1 MNRRM
6 KGNKKRLVL
15 KLSCFLYIVVCLFS
29 TIWLRAAVVNLE
41 YEIGD
46 LDKMRAD
53 LLREGKMVVARR
65 ANFFSTG
72 KIEKVALNR
81 LGMTM
86 PERDNV
92 FYVQRTLAAA
102 PYRASMK

>member
-1 MNRRM
+1 M
-6 KGNKKRLVL
+6 KGNKKRVVL
-15 KLSCFLYIVVCLFS
+15 KLSCVLYIVLCLFS
-29 TIWLRAAVVNLE
+29 IIWLRATVVNLE

-53 LLREGKMVVARR
+53 LLRARKMVVAQR
-65 ANFFSTG
+65 ANFYSTG
-72 KIEKVALNR
+72 KIENVALKR

-86 PERDNV
+86 PERQNV
-92 FYVQRTLAAA
+92 YYVKRRLVAG

>member
-6 KGNKKRLVL
+6 KGNKKKVVL
-15 KLSCFLYIVVCLFS
+15 KLSCFLYVGLCLFS
-29 TIWLRAAVVNLE
+29 IIWLRATVVNIE

-46 LDKMRAD
+46 LDRMRAD
-53 LLREGKMVVARR
+53 LLRESKMVVAQR
-65 ANFFSTG
+65 ANFYSTG
-72 KIEKVALNR
+72 KIEKVALKR

-86 PERDNV
+86 PVRQNV
-92 FYVQRTLAAA
+92 FYVKRRVVAG

>member
-6 KGNKKRLVL
+6 KGNKKRVVL
-15 KLSCFLYIVVCLFS
+15 KLSCFLYIVLCLFAM
-29 TIWLRAAVVNLE
+29 IWLRATVVNLE
-41 YEIGD
+41 YEIGE

-53 LLREGKMVVARR
+53 LMRARKMAVAQR
-65 ANFFSTG
+65 ANFYSTG
-72 KIEKVALNR
+72 KIENVALKR

-86 PERDNV
+86 PERQNV
-92 FYVQRTLAAA
+92 YYVKRRLVAG

>member
-6 KGNKKRLVL
+6 KGNKKKVVL
-15 KLSCFLYIVVCLFS
+15 KLSCFLYIGLCLFS
-29 TIWLRAAVVNLE
+29 IIWLRATVVNLE

-46 LDKMRAD
+46 LDRMRAD
-53 LLREGKMVVARR
+53 LLRESKMVVAQR
-65 ANFFSTG
+65 ANFYSTG
-72 KIEKVALNR
+72 KIEKVALKR

-86 PERDNV
+86 PVRQNV
-92 FYVQRTLAAA
+92 FYVNRSQGAR

>member
-6 KGNKKRLVL
+6 KGNKKRVVL
-15 KLSCFLYIVVCLFS
+15 KLSCILYIGLCLFS
-29 TIWLRAAVVNLE
+29 IIWLRATVVNLE
-41 YEIGD
+41 YEIGE

-53 LLREGKMVVARR
+53 LRRESKMVVAQR
-65 ANFFSTG
+65 ANFYSTG
-72 KIEKVALNR
+72 KIEKVALKR

-86 PERDNV
+86 PVRQNV
-92 FYVQRTLAAA
+92 FYVNRRVAAG

>member
-6 KGNKKRLVL
+6 KGNKKRVVL
-15 KLSCFLYIVVCLFS
+15 KLSCFLYIVLCLFS
-29 TIWLRAAVVNLE
+29 IIWLRATVVNLE
-41 YEIGD
+41 YEIGE

-53 LLREGKMVVARR
+53 LRRESKMVVAQR
-65 ANFFSTG
+65 ANFYSTG
-72 KIEKVALNR
+72 KIENVALKR

-86 PERDNV
+86 PERQNV
-92 FYVQRTLAAA
+92 YFVKRRRVAG